1 MSLDVA
7 RDSEV
12 SLMGESDFSVTGDGD
27 PIVFRAPDALARDA
41 WVQAVAKAIISLRD
55 QLKPSTQ
62 GRRQ

>member
-1 MSLDVA
+1 
-7 RDSEV
+7 
-12 SLMGESDFSVTGDGD
+12 MGESDFSVTGDGD